1 MSRRKIAKK
10 RLITQD
16 PVYNSILVSMI
27 INRILLK
34 GKKTIAQKIFY
45 EAMDNIQKSI
55 KKDPIEILTKAVA
68 NATPVIEVRSRRV
81 GGAIYQVPT
90 EVKTDR
96 GNSLALRLLITAAR
110 ERPGRSMTKK
120 LSNEIIDAYNS
131 SGNAFKKKEDM
142 HKMAQANKAFSNL
155 KRKKSDRFE
164 VR

>member
-1 MSRRKIAKK
+1 MSRRKLAKK

-45 EAMDNIQKSI
+45 EAMDNIEKSV

-96 GNSLALRLLITAAR
+96 GNSLALRLLVTAAR

-155 KRKKSDRFE
+155 KRKKNNGK
-164 VR
+164 

>member
-45 EAMDNIQKSI
+45 EAMDNIEKSV

-96 GNSLALRLLITAAR
+96 GNSLALRLLVTAAR

-155 KRKKSDRFE
+155 KRKKK
-164 VR
+164 

>member
-1 MSRRKIAKK
+1 MSRRKLAKK

-45 EAMDNIQKSI
+45 EAMDNIEKSV

-96 GNSLALRLLITAAR
+96 GNSLALRLLVTAAR

-155 KRKKSDRFE
+155 KRKKK
-164 VR
+164 

>member
-1 MSRRKIAKK
+1 MSRRKVAKK
-10 RLITQD
+10 RLIIQD
-16 PVYNSILVSMI
+16 PVYNSVLVSMI

-96 GNSLALRLLITAAR
+96 GNSLALRLLVTAAR
-110 ERPGRSMTKK
+110 ERPGRNMTKK

-142 HKMAQANKAFSNL
+142 HKMAQANKSFINL
-155 KRKKSDRFE
+155 KRKKK
-164 VR
+164 

>member
-45 EAMDNIQKSI
+45 DAMDNIEKSV

-68 NATPVIEVRSRRV
+68 NATPIIEVRSRRV

-96 GNSLALRLLITAAR
+96 GNSLALRLLVTAAR

-155 KRKKSDRFE
+155 KRKKK
-164 VR
+164 

>member
-10 RLITQD
+10 SLITQD

-155 KRKKSDRFE
+155 KRKKK
-164 VR
+164 

>member
-1 MSRRKIAKK
+1 
-10 RLITQD
+10 
-16 PVYNSILVSMI
+16 
-27 INRILLK
+27 
-34 GKKTIAQKIFY
+34 
-45 EAMDNIQKSI
+45 MDNIQKSI

-155 KRKKSDRFE
+155 KRKKK
-164 VR
+164 

>member
-155 KRKKSDRFE
+155 KRKKK
-164 VR
+164 

>member
-1 MSRRKIAKK
+1 MSRRKLAKK

-45 EAMDNIQKSI
+45 EAMDNIEKSV

-96 GNSLALRLLITAAR
+96 GNSLALRLLVTAAR

-155 KRKKSDRFE
+155 RRKKK
-164 VR
+164 